1 MILAYVNIDLQQIP
15 EWDLTINKY
24 ENIQEL
30 YLDIDVSS
38 SLTVLS
44 NYTQRV
50 LGKFSLKTS
59 SSYTYKREKE
69 RDIEWERK
77 DKLKLVM
84 YVDTRMI

>member
-1 MILAYVNIDLQQIP
+1 MITILFKS
-15 EWDLTINKY
+15 INKY
-24 ENIQEL
+24 ENILEL

-50 LGKFSLKTS
+50 LGKFSIKTS

-84 YVDTRMI
+84 YVDIRMI

>member
-1 MILAYVNIDLQQIP
+1 M
-15 EWDLTINKY
+15 
-24 ENIQEL
+24 EL

-69 RDIEWERK
+69 RDRMGKKIQIITCNVCGHK
-77 DKLKLVM
+77 NDLTVM
-84 YVDTRMI
+84 F